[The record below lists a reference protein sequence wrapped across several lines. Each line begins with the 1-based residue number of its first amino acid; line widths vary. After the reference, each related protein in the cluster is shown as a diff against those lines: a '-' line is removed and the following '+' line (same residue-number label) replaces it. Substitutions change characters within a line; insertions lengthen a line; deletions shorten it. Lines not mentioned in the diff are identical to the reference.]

1 MLLVSVLLLASGRT
15 QAQYLSLKKLLMLA
29 ERAQGNFMGEGKEPF
44 EAEKILREGGF
55 ARVRWRQDDPD
66 LEYNP
71 ASYKVYSRIT
81 DAFLIFQADAHGRL
95 LENLVYRL
103 RSPAYVA
110 SLQKQVVAAG
120 FTRLAASPPP
130 ASDDPNVPVP
140 LFSAYDGYFYNAQ
153 YTIRIDGEV
162 DADGKDLHRYT
173 VSIERD
179 AAMQEMQDAMDEVN
193 RQGQQEY
200 EATHRKKKR

>member
-1 MLLVSVLLLASGRT
+1 MLRV
-15 QAQYLSLKKLLMLA
+15 A
-29 ERAQGNFMGEGKEPF
+29 EAAQGNFMGESPQPSEV
-44 EAEKILREGGF
+44 EKILREGGF
-55 ARVRWRQDDPD
+55 AHVRWREDDPD

-95 LENLVYRL
+95 LENLVYRF
-103 RSPAYVA
+103 RSPACVA
-110 SLQKQVVAAG
+110 SLQKQLVAAG

-130 ASDDPNVPVP
+130 ASDDPNVPAP

-153 YTIRIDGEV
+153 YSVDIDGEV
-162 DADGKDLHRYT
+162 DAEGKDLHRYT
-173 VSIERD
+173 VSIGCD
-179 AAMQEMQDAMDEVN
+179 AAMKQMQEAMEEVS
-193 RQGQQEY
+193 RQAQQEY